1 MKDKQIYEIEH
12 CNDCPFMQ
20 NDYDDWAIGN
30 DTIISC
36 NLYKFIK
43 KQFIVI
49 NSYKSSSYRYDKKTD
64 RPNWCIL
71 NKNELIF
78 KIKE

>member
-20 NDYDDWAIGN
+20 NDYDDWAVGN

-36 NLYKFIK
+36 NLKYCFTKKFS
-43 KQFIVI
+43 VI
-49 NSYKSSSYRYDKKTD
+49 YSFKRYLKEDEYQIE
-64 RPNWCIL
+64 RPNWCPL
-71 NKNELIF
+71 NDNQLTF